1 MSSLL
6 DAMLVLHSIDTGS
19 KLERYR
25 SQFTMQLGTHPCQD
39 VVMPPVVRP
48 YRGVAADK
56 RRRERREKL
65 LDACLDVVAES
76 GVAAVTVDGIC
87 ARAGLSKRYFYESF
101 GDRDAILVS
110 ALDGVI
116 DNVGDALGDEVH
128 RHGSTADRVGHT
140 AAVLVRALTADPRA
154 SLLYTAASANP
165 ALDARRRQMVDR
177 FTPVLMREVLDADPA
192 NPRAEAATV
201 LMVAG
206 TTELL
211 DRWFRG
217 DLNFTEAEFVDTL
230 TALGVALATAF

>member
-1 MSSLL
+1 
-6 DAMLVLHSIDTGS
+6 
-19 KLERYR
+19 
-25 SQFTMQLGTHPCQD
+25 
-39 VVMPPVVRP
+39 MPPVVRP

-110 ALDGVI
+110 ALDDVI
-116 DNVGDALGDEVH
+116 DTVGTALEEIVQEQ
-128 RHGSTADRVGHT
+128 GSTSDRVAQT
-140 AAVLVRALTADPRA
+140 AADLVRALTSDPRS
-154 SLLYTAASANP
+154 SLLYTSASANP
-165 ALDARRRQMVDR
+165 ALEARRRQMVDT
-177 FTPVLMREVLDADPA
+177 FTPLLMRAVLDADPA

-211 DRWFRG
+211 DRWLRG
-217 DLNFTEAEFVDTL
+217 DLDFTEVEFVDTL
-230 TALGVALATAF
+230 TALGVALATSF

>member
-1 MSSLL
+1 
-6 DAMLVLHSIDTGS
+6 
-19 KLERYR
+19 
-25 SQFTMQLGTHPCQD
+25 
-39 VVMPPVVRP
+39 MPPVVRP

-110 ALDGVI
+110 ALDDVI
-116 DNVGDALGDEVH
+116 DTVGTALEEIVQEQ
-128 RHGSTADRVGHT
+128 GSTSDRVAQT
-140 AAVLVRALTADPRA
+140 AAVLVRALTSDPRS
-154 SLLYTAASANP
+154 SLLYTSASANP
-165 ALDARRRQMVDR
+165 ALEARRRQMVDT
-177 FTPVLMREVLDADPA
+177 FTPLLMRAVLDADPA

-211 DRWFRG
+211 DRWLRG
-217 DLNFTEAEFVDTL
+217 DLDFTETEFVDTL
-230 TALGVALATAF
+230 TALGVALATSF

>member
-1 MSSLL
+1 
-6 DAMLVLHSIDTGS
+6 
-19 KLERYR
+19 
-25 SQFTMQLGTHPCQD
+25 
-39 VVMPPVVRP
+39 MPPVVRP

-110 ALDGVI
+110 ALDDVI
-116 DNVGDALGDEVH
+116 DTVGTALEEIVQEQ
-128 RHGSTADRVGHT
+128 GSTSDRVAQT
-140 AAVLVRALTADPRA
+140 AAVLVRALTSDPRS
-154 SLLYTAASANP
+154 SLLYTSASANP
-165 ALDARRRQMVDR
+165 ALEARRRQMVDT
-177 FTPVLMREVLDADPA
+177 FTPLLMRAVLDADPA

-211 DRWFRG
+211 DRWLRG
-217 DLNFTEAEFVDTL
+217 DLDFTEVEFVDTL
-230 TALGVALATAF
+230 TALGVALATSF

>member
-1 MSSLL
+1 
-6 DAMLVLHSIDTGS
+6 
-19 KLERYR
+19 
-25 SQFTMQLGTHPCQD
+25 
-39 VVMPPVVRP
+39 MPPVVRP
-48 YRGVAADK
+48 YRGVAADE

-65 LDACLDVVAES
+65 LEACLDAVAES
-76 GVAAVTVDGIC
+76 GVSTVTVDDIC

-110 ALDGVI
+110 ALDDVI
-116 DNVGDALGDEVH
+116 DTVGTALNELEQK
-128 RHGSTADRVGHT
+128 HGSAEDRVAQT
-140 AAVLVRALTADPRA
+140 AAALVRALTADPRA

-177 FTPVLMREVLDADPA
+177 FTPLLMREVLDADPGD
-192 NPRAEAATV
+192 PRAEAATV

-211 DRWFRG
+211 DRWLRG
-217 DLNFTEAEFVDTL
+217 TLPFTEAEFVDTL

>member
-1 MSSLL
+1 
-6 DAMLVLHSIDTGS
+6 
-19 KLERYR
+19 
-25 SQFTMQLGTHPCQD
+25 
-39 VVMPPVVRP
+39 MPPVVRP
-48 YRGVAADK
+48 YRGVAADE

-65 LDACLDVVAES
+65 LEACLDAVAES
-76 GVAAVTVDGIC
+76 GVSTVTVDDIC

-110 ALDGVI
+110 ALDDVI
-116 DNVGDALGDEVH
+116 DAVGTALNELEQK
-128 RHGSTADRVGHT
+128 HGSAEDRVAQT
-140 AAVLVRALTADPRA
+140 AAALVRALTADPRA

-177 FTPVLMREVLDADPA
+177 FTPLLMREVLDADPGD
-192 NPRAEAATV
+192 PRAEAATV

-211 DRWFRG
+211 DRWLRG
-217 DLNFTEAEFVDTL
+217 TLTFTEAEFVDTL

>member
-1 MSSLL
+1 
-6 DAMLVLHSIDTGS
+6 
-19 KLERYR
+19 
-25 SQFTMQLGTHPCQD
+25 
-39 VVMPPVVRP
+39 MPPVVRP

-65 LDACLDVVAES
+65 LDACLDMVTDS

-110 ALDGVI
+110 ALDDVI
-116 DNVGDALGDEVH
+116 DSVGTALEAIVQEQ
-128 RHGSTADRVGHT
+128 GSTADRVGQT

-154 SLLYTAASANP
+154 SLLYTSASANS
-165 ALDARRRQMVDR
+165 ALEARRRQMVDT
-177 FTPVLMREVLDADPA
+177 FTPLLMRAVLDADPA

-211 DRWFRG
+211 DRWLRG
-217 DLNFTEAEFVDTL
+217 DLNFTEVEFVDTL
-230 TALGVALATAF
+230 TALGVALATSF

>member
-1 MSSLL
+1 
-6 DAMLVLHSIDTGS
+6 
-19 KLERYR
+19 
-25 SQFTMQLGTHPCQD
+25 
-39 VVMPPVVRP
+39 MPPVVRP

-87 ARAGLSKRYFYESF
+87 TRAGLSKRYFYESF

-110 ALDGVI
+110 ALDDVI
-116 DNVGDALGDEVH
+116 DTVGTALEVIVQEQ
-128 RHGSTADRVGHT
+128 GSTSDRVAQT
-140 AAVLVRALTADPRA
+140 AAVLVRALTADPRS
-154 SLLYTAASANP
+154 SLLYTSASANP
-165 ALDARRRQMVDR
+165 ALEARRRQMVDT
-177 FTPVLMREVLDADPA
+177 FTPLLMRAVLDADPA

-211 DRWFRG
+211 DRWLRG
-217 DLNFTEAEFVDTL
+217 DLDFTEVEFVDTL
-230 TALGVALATAF
+230 TALGVALATSF

>member
-1 MSSLL
+1 
-6 DAMLVLHSIDTGS
+6 
-19 KLERYR
+19 
-25 SQFTMQLGTHPCQD
+25 
-39 VVMPPVVRP
+39 MPPVVRP

-65 LDACLDVVAES
+65 LDACLDMVTDS

-87 ARAGLSKRYFYESF
+87 TRAGLSKRYFYESF

-110 ALDGVI
+110 ALDDVI
-116 DNVGDALGDEVH
+116 DSVGTALEAIVQEQ
-128 RHGSTADRVGHT
+128 GSTADRVGQT

-154 SLLYTAASANP
+154 SLLYTSASANS
-165 ALDARRRQMVDR
+165 ALEARRRQMVDT
-177 FTPVLMREVLDADPA
+177 FTPLLMRAVLDADPA

-211 DRWFRG
+211 DRWLRG
-217 DLNFTEAEFVDTL
+217 DLNFTEVEFVDTL
-230 TALGVALATAF
+230 TALGVALATSF